1 MPLKTRKMNPKKIK
15 NIITLFFV
23 AFLVFWLFQINWDNL
38 FNKDNSGA
46 FLGVFI
52 GIMIILSLQIPNK
65 QSENEVPEKH

>member
-1 MPLKTRKMNPKKIK
+1 MPLKMKRNPKKIK
-15 NIITLFFV
+15 NIITLLFV

-52 GIMIILSLQIPNK
+52 GIMIVVSLQIPNK
-65 QSENEVPEKH
+65 QSEDEVPEKH

>member
-1 MPLKTRKMNPKKIK
+1 MPLKMKKNPKKIK
-15 NIITLFFV
+15 NIITLLFV

-52 GIMIILSLQIPNK
+52 GIMIVVSLQIPNK
-65 QSENEVPEKH
+65 QSEDEVPEKH

>member
-1 MPLKTRKMNPKKIK
+1 MPLKMKRNPKKIK
-15 NIITLFFV
+15 NIITLLFV

-52 GIMIILSLQIPNK
+52 GIMIIVSLQIPNK

>member
-1 MPLKTRKMNPKKIK
+1 MPLKMKRNPKKIK
-15 NIITLFFV
+15 NIITLLFV

-52 GIMIILSLQIPNK
+52 GIMIVVSLQIPNK